1 MKQVRQI
8 YKVYIL
14 LLLVFFWRTAV
25 FWFNNR
31 YHGVQQSG
39 LLLYIALV
47 GIELLSVIL
56 ILTSPKFKK
65 KDKGI
70 HIICAIWEIM
80 MLVVLVYNHAAIGNY
95 AKCLAWPL
103 FFESTYLFIRADR
116 RLLSGFR
123 RIYYVFLAFGLV
135 ALFSAMILI
144 GFGGQTNMVYF
155 VSLTAP
161 VILITNNKRQRN
173 IILIVMTFIAV
184 LSMKRSMMLAIVLF
198 WVAIGAKYLLGG
210 AKKGV
215 AFLVSI
221 LVLAAAYG
229 SFKIVDS
236 VSGGYLGSRFD
247 NEGDISNGRELIYTV
262 TLEMIMK
269 SSNADKILGHGH
281 NAVDRDS
288 LLEISAHNEFLE
300 ITYDYGILI
309 LIVYLG
315 LWVYVVKEWWYHYH
329 NETEFFIPYTMSICI
344 FAVMA
349 MVSQLV
355 LYVSYFLYLVM
366 FWAMVAALKD
376 GKMAETAHLQSLNH
390 SKTRQ

>member
-1 MKQVRQI
+1 MKQARQLYYI
-8 YKVYIL
+8 YVL

-31 YHGVQQSG
+31 YAGVEKSG
-39 LLLYIALV
+39 LMLYVALLGV
-47 GIELLSVIL
+47 ELLSVIL
-56 ILTSPKFKK
+56 ILVSAKK
-65 KDKGI
+65 NKGNRSI
-70 HIICAIWEIM
+70 HLICILWEIM
-80 MLVVLVYNHAAIGNY
+80 MMVVLVYNHAPIGNY

-103 FFESTYLFIRADR
+103 FFESSYLFMRADR
-116 RLLSGFR
+116 KLLFSFR
-123 RIYYVFLAFGLV
+123 RMFYILI
-135 ALFSAMILI
+135 ALGMVILLGAMVLI

-155 VSLTAP
+155 VILP
-161 VILITNNKRQRN
+161 VPVVLITRNKRLRN
-173 IILIVMTFIAV
+173 IILIAATFIAV
-184 LSMKRSMMLAIVLF
+184 LSMKRSMMLAMVLF
-198 WVAIGAKYLLGG
+198 WVILGFKYVLGG

-215 AFLVSI
+215 AILLSI
-221 LVLAAAYG
+221 LVIVAAYG
-229 SFKIVDS
+229 SFRIVNN
-236 VSGGYLGSRFD
+236 VSGGALSSRFND
-247 NEGDISNGRELIYTV
+247 EEDISNGREYIYTI
-262 TLEMIMK
+262 TLDMIMK
-269 SSNADKILGHGH
+269 SSLADKILGHGH
-281 NAVDRDS
+281 NAVGRDS
-288 LLEISAHNEFLE
+288 ILEVSAHNEFLE

-329 NETEFFIPYTMSICI
+329 NETEFLIPYTLSICI